1 MSTRVQLVQGTEMS
15 ELLERDENK
24 QYKIPIS
31 GGTVYFFQ
39 DGSIVWDSDI
49 NDVSSRIVMGRD
61 EILTTSIQNITL
73 TADTWTDV
81 ISLDSSVFPDA
92 LQELSEGGTYA
103 LQIYIVSAIDNATAI
118 QQNSTLYSGI
128 VSWYWGDSNY
138 DGVSIADE
146 ILLHRSGKEPYNI
159 YIYAKIQNHNNNSVL
174 SLTSNTSLT
183 IGDSTIKLRKL
194 I

>member
-1 MSTRVQLVQGTEMS
+1 MSTRVQLVQGTEIS

-39 DGSIVWDSDI
+39 DGSIIWDSDI
-49 NDVSSRIVMGRD
+49 NNVSSRIVMGRD

-92 LQELSEGGTYA
+92 LQELSEGGTFA
-103 LQIYIVSAIDNATAI
+103 L
-118 QQNSTLYSGI
+118 
-128 VSWYWGDSNY
+128 
-138 DGVSIADE
+138 
-146 ILLHRSGKEPYNI
+146 
-159 YIYAKIQNHNNNSVL
+159 
-174 SLTSNTSLT
+174 
-183 IGDSTIKLRKL
+183 
-194 I
+194 